1 MELLGQHD
9 HAAEHAHE
17 RARVGREPRGE
28 QQGHGDAHRRRAGD
42 VDVIRE
48 LSLGD
53 GPRVL
58 VVALEG
64 VDDAAH
70 HRRRLT
76 PVVIHGPVEHAG
88 AQVGEP
94 VRQQA
99 GAH

>member
-1 MELLGQHD
+1 MLVLILIIYL
-9 HAAEHAHE
+9 
-17 RARVGREPRGE
+17 RLINLP
-28 QQGHGDAHRRRAGD
+28 GD
-42 VDVIRE
+42 VNVIRE

-70 HRRRLT
+70 HRRRLA